1 VPVQHPDALVFRALG
16 RREYQAVFQ
25 WMQSFT
31 VGRDAA
37 TVDELWWVEHL
48 PVFTQ
53 GMAGKPEH
61 VLAPGTIP
69 VIQVDRGGQVTYHGP
84 GQLVVYCL
92 LDVRRLGL
100 GVRALVSALEAAV
113 IEALATYGIAAHA
126 RPAAPGVY
134 VGEAKIAS
142 LGLRIR
148 QGCSYHG
155 LSVNVDMDLEPFS
168 RINPCGYPGLR
179 VTQLRDFGIKL
190 TLAAVA
196 KDLLPRLGRN
206 LGYSHYTIDRERSD
220 GYGGDPPW
228 D

>member
-1 VPVQHPDALVFRALG
+1 MLAQRPDSLVFRALG
-16 RREYQAVFQ
+16 RREYQMVFQ

-31 VGRDAA
+31 ADRDATTA
-37 TVDELWWVEHL
+37 DELWWVEHL

-61 VLAPGTIP
+61 LLAPGNIP

-100 GVRALVSALEAAV
+100 GARALVSALEEAV
-113 IEALATYGIAAHA
+113 IEALATYGVVAHA

-148 QGCSYHG
+148 QGRSYHG

-179 VTQLRDFGIKL
+179 VTQLREFGIEL

-220 GYGGDPPW
+220 G
-228 D
+228 